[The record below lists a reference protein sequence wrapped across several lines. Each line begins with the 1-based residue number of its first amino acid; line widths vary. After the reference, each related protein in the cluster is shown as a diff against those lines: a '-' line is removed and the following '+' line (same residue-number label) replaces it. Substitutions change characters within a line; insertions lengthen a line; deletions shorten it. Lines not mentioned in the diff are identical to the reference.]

1 MATPAHTNLT
11 ASDICDQYFMETRC
25 KLIEIA
31 ATLDRMDRAAER
43 SKLNGDAR
51 LAFIQDALAILA
63 SAAPNRAEAILRR
76 YSLPATDIHTQYPL
90 PSLPQ

>member
-1 MATPAHTNLT
+1 MAIPTQSHLT
-11 ASDICDQYFMETRC
+11 GGDICDQYFMETRC

-31 ATLDRMDRAAER
+31 ATLDRLDRAADR

-51 LAFIQDALAILA
+51 LLFIQDALAILA
-63 SAAPNRAEAILRR
+63 SDAPNRAEAILRR
-76 YSLPATDIHTQYPL
+76 YSLPASDVHTQYPL